1 LKRLVF
7 DILLT
12 AVNLLSVLATAA
24 LVVLTSKPCRDSR
37 VPYLLAIPAGFGLM
51 TIAFLVQVLE
61 PLLVSSSSLLG
72 LPVIALS
79 LLTQTYGI
87 LFLALAYARRTGLQ
101 LLGQSTLAD
110 LLAAALVTV
119 GVFGIVFMTDAFGAF
134 SMVSLSAELFLRAVI
149 IAATLYL
156 MYETLRNWSLTRR
169 ASEGFAA
176 IGFTFLLV
184 EQFGFAL
191 ALANLG
197 LVAAFLAYE
206 GRLLGLFVLNAVL
219 IVGVRKGDLLIPL
232 KRLGLAAPAHS
243 RVTPLMV
250 QQ

>member
-1 LKRLVF
+1 MAF

-12 AVNLLSVLATAA
+12 TVNLLSVLATAA
-24 LVVLTSKPCRDSR
+24 LVFLTAKPCRESR

-51 TIAFLVQVLE
+51 AVAFIVESVEPFLV
-61 PLLVSSSSLLG
+61 STSSLLG
-72 LPVIALS
+72 LPVTALS

-87 LFLALAYARRTGLQ
+87 LFLALTYARRTGLR
-101 LLGQSTLAD
+101 LLGQSTFAD

-119 GVFGIVFMTDAFGAF
+119 GLFGTIFVTQALGAP
-134 SMVSLSAELFLRAVI
+134 SIMSSSAELFLRAVI
-149 IAATLYL
+149 IAATIYL
-156 MYETLRNWSLTRR
+156 MYETLRNWSLTHR
-169 ASEGFAA
+169 ASEGFVT

-184 EQFGFAL
+184 EQFGFTL

-197 LVAAFLAYE
+197 SVAAFLAYE

-219 IVGVRKGDLLIPL
+219 IVGVKKADQLIPL
-232 KRLGLAAPAHS
+232 KRLGLGAPAHT
-243 RVTPLMV
+243 RAQPLLI